1 MALFADI
8 GAQIKLEREQ
18 IKRGLENLHSNTSKL
33 EDKSYASA
41 SVYGVASIQEL
52 VPLVVRQINETDN
65 RIHEGCNGVA
75 FREIHQFLEPLDA
88 ESAAV
93 LASKITFDKV
103 FSTKPKANQIQLMHW
118 V

>member
-1 MALFADI
+1 MTLFADI

-18 IKRGLENLHSNTSKL
+18 IKRGLENLHSSTSKL

-52 VPLVVRQINETDN
+52 VPLVVRQVNETN
-65 RIHEGCNGVA
+65 HRIHERKTGQA
-75 FREIHQFLEPLDA
+75 FAEIHQFLNLLDA

-103 FSTKPKANQIQLMHW
+103 FSTKQQIK
-118 V
+118 